1 VEPEL
6 HVIKEVERGKRHA
19 LVLRGAADEEVPLTT
34 VQPRKG
40 VAGVVELR
48 KLQFVGG
55 REEGPVAGVSAVVP
69 GPAAALVGLSQVA
82 LCGCDAVNGSVRLL
96 VLASLLPL
104 DAVYCRV
111 EGSLL
116 LTLLVN
122 RLLEQGDLVLQG
134 LQFR

>member
-1 VEPEL
+1 M
-6 HVIKEVERGKRHA
+6 KEVECSKRHA
-19 LVLRGAADEEVPLTT
+19 LVLWGSADEEVPLTT

-40 VAGVVELR
+40 VAGVVKLW

-55 REEGPVAGVSAVVP
+55 REEGPIAGVSAVIP
-69 GPAAALVGLSQVA
+69 GPAATLVGLSQVA
-82 LCGCDAVNGSVRLL
+82 LCGFDAVNGSVQLL
-96 VLASLLPL
+96 VLAPFLPL

-116 LTLLVN
+116 LALLGD

-134 LQFR
+134 LQFW

>member
-1 VEPEL
+1 M
-6 HVIKEVERGKRHA
+6 
-19 LVLRGAADEEVPLTT
+19 
-34 VQPRKG
+34 VQPREG
-40 VAGVVELR
+40 VASDVELQ

-55 REEGPVAGVSAVVP
+55 REEGPVAGVSVVVP

-82 LCGCDAVNGSVRLL
+82 LCGCDTFNGRVQLL
-96 VLASLLPL
+96 VLVPLLPL

-116 LTLLVN
+116 LPLLGD

>member
-1 VEPEL
+1 VRRTR
-6 HVIKEVERGKRHA
+6 KY
-19 LVLRGAADEEVPLTT
+19 LTT

-40 VAGVVELR
+40 VAGAVELR

-55 REEGPVAGVSAVVP
+55 REEGPVTDVSAVVP

-82 LCGCDAVNGSVRLL
+82 LCGCDVVNGSVQLL
-96 VLASLLPL
+96 VLAPLLPL

-116 LTLLVN
+116 LALLGD
-122 RLLEQGDLVLQG
+122 RLLKQGDLVLQG
-134 LQFR
+134 LQFQ